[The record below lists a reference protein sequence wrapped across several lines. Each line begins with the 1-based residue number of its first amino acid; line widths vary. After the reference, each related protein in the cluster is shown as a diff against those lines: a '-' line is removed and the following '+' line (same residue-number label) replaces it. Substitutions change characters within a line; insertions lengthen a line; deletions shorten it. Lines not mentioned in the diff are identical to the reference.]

1 MARPLKKGLDY
12 FPLDVDLIHD
22 IKIRKIMRACGA
34 QSIAVL
40 VDLLGS
46 IYGDEGYYM
55 QWDDDSCFLV
65 ADDVGTSEAA
75 VQEIVA
81 KAVQVG
87 FFDSGMYDD
96 QSILTSKGIQERYR
110 MAAKKKK
117 DSSID
122 PKFQLPKIVSSAD
135 NLVYGGDN
143 PVSGSDNPQSKVKK
157 TKVNKSKERPRSD
170 KPKYGPDD
178 LPYQVAEH
186 LLRRIRG
193 HNPDFKQPNL
203 QHWANDVRLAHERDK
218 RDYDKLNHMVD
229 WCQDDDFWQGNI
241 LSAKKLREKYDQL
254 AAQANRDFKRGKPV
268 RAKETLPDWAQRDSA
283 QSQAKPKR
291 LTADQQAKIDARMKR
306 IQERNEQREQEATS

>member
-12 FPLDVDLIHD
+12 FPLDVDLIHN

-34 QSIAVL
+34 QSVAVL

-87 FFDSGMYDD
+87 FFDSGMYDN

-122 PKFQLPKIVSSAD
+122 PKFRLLKTVSSAQNGVSD
-135 NLVYGGDN
+135 VDN
-143 PVSGSDNPQSKVKK
+143 PVSGSDNPQSKVKES
-157 TKVNKSKERPRSD
+157 KVNKIKKRPHSG

-186 LLRRIRG
+186 LLKRIRE

-203 QHWANDVRLAHERDK
+203 QHWANDARLAHERDR
-218 RDYDKLNHMVD
+218 RDYAKLDRMVD

-241 LSAKKLREKYDQL
+241 LSTKKLREKYDQL
-254 AAQANRDFKRGKPV
+254 AAQANRNFKKGKASV
-268 RAKETLPDWAQRDSA
+268 HETLPDWARRDND
-283 QSQAKPKR
+283 QTQAKPKQ
-291 LTADQQAKIDARMKR
+291 LSAEQQAELDERMRRLRERSKK
-306 IQERNEQREQEATS
+306 QEEIS